1 MATDKNWLWDLE
13 IDRSPK
19 VNAEHVLTNTN
30 PHVKR
35 FHDVVSKLD
44 VNLDYF
50 YHNEKSLI
58 IDPCRNRDKIIVK
71 AAYDVVENKIETPT
85 GDYSE
90 EITHELTHMA
100 TSYYDEKK
108 NKAYIGFSQID
119 FNKNLQVG
127 VGLNEGYTASYDLRH
142 FGNYTGNNG
151 AIKSTVYPIVRPIA
165 EYVEMVFSREDMEK
179 AFHNAD
185 LLYIKDFIALLM
197 GEELALSFLYSLDA
211 LYHSIESGGRKRLIA
226 TKLIY
231 EDIQVFCAEMYY
243 TKITDMY
250 RAGTLSLSDYHY
262 FLDVPK
268 MILMDRVRL
277 FHKIPLTRNMY
288 DAFPY
293 ICERYNEKYLEREKN
308 NCLVK

>member
-1 MATDKNWLWDLE
+1 MEKSWLWDLE

-19 VNAEHVLTNTN
+19 ISAEHVLTSKDED
-30 PHVKR
+30 VIR
-35 FHDVVSKLD
+35 FHDVISKLD
-44 VNLDYF
+44 VNMDYF
-50 YHNEKSLI
+50 YHNEKTLVIEPCLSRKGLI
-58 IDPCRNRDKIIVK
+58 VQ
-71 AAYDVVENKIETPT
+71 AGYDVLSNKIATAA

-90 EITHELTHMA
+90 EITHELTHAA
-100 TSYYDEKK
+100 TSYYDVEK
-108 NKAYIGFSQID
+108 NKAYVGFSQID

-142 FGNYTGNNG
+142 FANYTGNNG
-151 AIKSTVYPIVRPIA
+151 AIKSTVYPVVRPIA
-165 EYVEMVFSREDMEK
+165 EYIEMIISREDMEK

-185 LLYIKDFIALLM
+185 LLYIKDFLSLLM

-211 LYHSIESGGRKRLIA
+211 LYHSIEHGRKRLIA

-231 EDIQVFCAEMYY
+231 EEIQLFCAEAYY

-262 FLDVPK
+262 FLDIPK
-268 MILMDRVRL
+268 MILMDRIRL
-277 FHKIPLTRNMY
+277 LRKIPLTRNMY